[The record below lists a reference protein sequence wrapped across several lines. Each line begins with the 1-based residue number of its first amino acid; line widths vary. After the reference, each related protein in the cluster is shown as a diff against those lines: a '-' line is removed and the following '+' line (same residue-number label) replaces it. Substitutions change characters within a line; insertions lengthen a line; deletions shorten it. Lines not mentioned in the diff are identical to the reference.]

1 MDAIMTLALS
11 IRQPWA
17 SLIIHNFKREEN
29 RNWSTNV
36 RGPILIHA
44 AKGMSKKEHQEAME
58 FAYRIDPGI
67 SLFEYLFEAANLP
80 RGGIIGSANLF
91 DCVCSSDS
99 PWFQGPFAFR
109 LCDNKAFSAEDF
121 VPYKGQLGF
130 FDVPGVLP

>member
-1 MDAIMTLALS
+1 
-11 IRQPWA
+11 
-17 SLIIHNFKREEN
+17 
-29 RNWSTNV
+29 
-36 RGPILIHA
+36 
-44 AKGMSKKEHQEAME
+44 
-58 FAYRIDPGI
+58 
-67 SLFEYLFEAANLP
+67 LFEYLFEADNLP

-109 LCDNKAFSAEDF
+109 LRDNKAFSAEDF